1 MFTLYDASIAST
13 RYVGSIL
20 KSTPRRN
27 DSNSSPYKHEC
38 TSPASMPLSIPTT
51 SALPPSQFLPATH
64 PTVHKTLSRLSRPSL
79 LSLAL
84 DWLDEKNE
92 DTGLTTPYLL
102 PSSSPSSSLPS
113 PDPDDAYPPCASLS
127 ELREIYT
134 DLQARKGSKR
144 DVLDRILEGDWRAG
158 VSLYQLAMADM
169 QYLYDHPSSQKW
181 SALKIVPLAAPDGAE
196 PGTTSKSKVKEKD
209 DASSTKIPRF
219 HPSTFLRNL
228 QRESL
233 PDVKAHYNL
242 DRHADLPLWILRVW
256 IIDSPYDTNLA
267 LTSSKSNPN
276 SLSFD
281 ASKTFY
287 IAFPDAAPYIYVSLT
302 TVTNANAGAGATV
315 TSRSLR
321 KLTLEGV
328 PKAFS
333 RPRERYSLERTG
345 LSAKNL
351 GALCERRGGGRGNAA
366 GGGWGVYYA
375 DGEGEDGGKT
385 RDNPLNVELGRSGL
399 LTPESIVDAREEK
412 EKREKEGRLDGE
424 AIDRGMKRRREE
436 DPRVVKRRKVLAQG
450 RFGNSARR
458 DDGLGIERLDVRL
471 EDKFP
476 DVNLF
481 AEIDIDNS
489 RDNQSDKKKRR
500 GRRSA
505 VDMELEKARGDEGE
519 DAEGW
524 RPDVRITFQG
534 THVFAG
540 VRELVE
546 AGVVDGERM
555 PGWMTG
561 EEGVSV
567 GVVKEGRIVG
577 WKGSG
582 VS

>member
-1 MFTLYDASIAST
+1 
-13 RYVGSIL
+13 
-20 KSTPRRN
+20 
-27 DSNSSPYKHEC
+27 
-38 TSPASMPLSIPTT
+38 MPLSIPTT
-51 SALPPSQFLPATH
+51 SALPPSQFLSATH

-102 PSSSPSSSLPS
+102 PSSSPSSALPS
-113 PDPDDAYPPCASLS
+113 PDPDDAYPPCTSLS

-158 VSLYQLAMADM
+158 ISLYQLAMADM

-181 SALKIVPLAAPDGAE
+181 SALKIVPLAASDGAE

-219 HPSTFLRNL
+219 HPATFLRNL

-287 IAFPDAAPYIYVSLT
+287 IAFPDAAP
-302 TVTNANAGAGATV
+302 
-315 TSRSLR
+315 
-321 KLTLEGV
+321 
-328 PKAFS
+328 
-333 RPRERYSLERTG
+333 PRERYSLERTA

-351 GALCERRGGGRGNAA
+351 GALCERRGGGRENAA
-366 GGGWGVYYA
+366 GGGWGVYCA
-375 DGEGEDGGKT
+375 DGEGAGGGKT
-385 RDNPLNVELGRSGL
+385 RDNPLNSM
-399 LTPESIVDAREEK
+399 VDAREEK
-412 EKREKEGRLDGE
+412 EKGEKEGRLDGE

-436 DPRVVKRRKVLAQG
+436 DPRMMKRRKVLAQG
-450 RFGNSARR
+450 RFGNSAMR

-481 AEIDIDNS
+481 AEINVDNS

-505 VDMELEKARGDEGE
+505 VDMELEKAREDEGE
-519 DAEGW
+519 DTEGW

-561 EEGVSV
+561 EEGVSI